1 MEKHSVSRL
10 IGAPPGYVG
19 YDQGGQLTEA
29 VRRRP
34 YSVVLFDEIEKAH
47 PDVLNSLLQVLDD
60 GRLTDGQGRVVD
72 FRNTVLIMTSNIGA
86 QSILDNSDKSNHEIE
101 QIVLNQLR
109 EYLRPEF
116 INRIDE
122 IVVYNSISKDLIR
135 EIVDIQVREFSKV
148 IAEKNMKI
156 SLSNAAKDYLA
167 EKGYSEQFGAR
178 PLKRAIYRELQVPL
192 SKKILAGEII
202 EGESV
207 QVELGNNGLSLAVEA
222 QA

>member
-1 MEKHSVSRL
+1 
-10 IGAPPGYVG
+10 
-19 YDQGGQLTEA
+19 
-29 VRRRP
+29 
-34 YSVVLFDEIEKAH
+34 
-47 PDVLNSLLQVLDD
+47 
-60 GRLTDGQGRVVD
+60 
-72 FRNTVLIMTSNIGA
+72 MTSNIGA

-178 PLKRAIYRELQVPL
+178 PLK
-192 SKKILAGEII
+192 
-202 EGESV
+202 
-207 QVELGNNGLSLAVEA
+207 LSLIHI
-222 QA
+222 